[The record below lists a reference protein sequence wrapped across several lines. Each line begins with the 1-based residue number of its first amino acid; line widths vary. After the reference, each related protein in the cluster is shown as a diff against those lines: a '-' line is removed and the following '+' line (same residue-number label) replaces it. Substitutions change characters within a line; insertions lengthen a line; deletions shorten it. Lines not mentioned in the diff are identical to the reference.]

1 MTNESS
7 VSGITTMFR
16 SDTTVVLVEQD
27 ATCAAL
33 IADGIRDA
41 ECEPLSPRIKVFWKC
56 TLDEGLRAIE
66 GPNADVL
73 LVDVAVLNDEEARAT
88 DALLHNLQGFP
99 VILFSTG
106 ESSDHSLRAVRY
118 GASDYLDRS
127 RLSGPVL
134 LRSILYAVERQRGE
148 SALRQSERRYQQLL
162 QSINT
167 YTYSVEVAAGQ
178 TVSTRHGPACLA
190 TTGYAPSDYIMDPY
204 LWFRMIYPDDRPTV
218 LQHLNRLENGEHV
231 PPLEHRIL
239 HRDGTVRWIRN
250 SAIPTYDLNGHLCH
264 YDGLVEDITARKLAE
279 LALRKNESALLAA
292 RDVQRRLLPA
302 KPPPLP
308 GCDLAGA
315 SFPCETVG
323 GDYFDYI
330 SMLDNRVGIVIADGS
345 GHGLAPALLAAEL
358 RATLRTLVQTYRTPG
373 EIITLANRILFPG
386 MAEGYFI
393 TVLFTCFQPRDR
405 AFSFISAGHPPP
417 MILDLHGNLR
427 EVPPASGL
435 PIGVLEGATFASGA
449 TIHLNEGDVVL
460 LFSDGMYEVS
470 PPGGRMLGPEVLVD
484 LVRQHTRRPAC
495 EIIEYVHDAVTAY
508 AGARNPQDDM
518 TIVILKLQA
527 IDR

>member
-1 MTNESS
+1 
-7 VSGITTMFR
+7 MFHP
-16 SDTTVVLVEQD
+16 DVTVVLVEQD
-27 ATCAAL
+27 AACAAL
-33 IADGIRDA
+33 IVDTLRDA
-41 ECEPLSPRIKVFWKC
+41 ECEPLCPGIKVFWKC
-56 TLDEGLRAIE
+56 TLDEGLREIE
-66 GPNADVL
+66 NQSADVL
-73 LVDVAVLNDEEARAT
+73 LVDVALLNDEEAKAT
-88 DALLHNLQGFP
+88 DALLHSLQGFP
-99 VILFSTG
+99 VILFNTG
-106 ESSDHSLRAVRY
+106 EPSDHSLRAVRY
-118 GASDYLDRS
+118 GAADYLDCGQ
-127 RLSGPVL
+127 LKGPVL
-134 LRSILYAVERQRGE
+134 LRSILYAVERRRSE
-148 SALRQSERRYQQLL
+148 ATLRQSERRYQQLL
-162 QSINT
+162 QSINS
-167 YTYSVEVAAGQ
+167 YTYSVEVFAGQ
-178 TVSTRHGPACLA
+178 AISTRHGPGCLA
-190 TTGYAPSDYIMDPY
+190 TTGYAPADYEADPY
-204 LWFRMIYPDDRPTV
+204 LWFRMIYPEDRPVV
-218 LQHLNRLENGEHV
+218 LQHLAKLESGERV
-231 PPLEHRIL
+231 SPLEHRIF
-239 HRDGTVRWIRN
+239 HQDGTIRWIRN
-250 SAIPTYDLNGHLCH
+250 SAIPSYNHISQLCH

-308 GCDLAGA
+308 ECDLAGA

-330 SMLDNRVGIVIADGS
+330 PMLDDRVGIVIADGS

-405 AFSFISAGHPPP
+405 VLSFVSAGHPPP
-417 MILDLHGNLR
+417 MILDLNGDLR
-427 EVPPASGL
+427 KVPPASGL

-470 PPGGRMLGPEVLVD
+470 PPGGPMLGPEALVD
-484 LVRQHTRRPAC
+484 LVRQHIRRPSS
-495 EIIEYVHDAVTAY
+495 EIIEYLCDAVSAY
-508 AGARNPQDDM
+508 AGPRNPQDDM
-518 TIVILKLQA
+518 TIVILKIQT